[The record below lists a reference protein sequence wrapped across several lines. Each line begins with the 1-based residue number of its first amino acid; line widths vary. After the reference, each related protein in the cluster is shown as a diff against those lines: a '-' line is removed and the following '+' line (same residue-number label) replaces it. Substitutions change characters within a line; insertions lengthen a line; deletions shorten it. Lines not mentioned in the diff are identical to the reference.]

1 MKYDVIVIGG
11 GAAGFFGAIQ
21 CAERNPKLN
30 ILILE
35 RSAQV
40 LGKVKISGG
49 GRCNVTHGCFDPRE
63 MTGFYPRGIK
73 ELLGPF
79 HQFLCGDMMGWLE
92 DHGVSTKIEDDGRVF
107 PVTDNSQ
114 TIIDCFIQ
122 QCRKNKIQITTGK
135 SVTQIKPTE
144 TGWRVQTKEETFSA
158 DKVLL
163 TTGSSPAVWKM
174 LGKIGYDII
183 EPVPSLFTFNIK
195 NPLLKDLLGIAVPNA
210 EVKIK
215 NTSFAE
221 SGPLLITHWGLSGP
235 AVLKLSAWAARELF
249 DLNYNFTISVN
260 WTGKSSEDIEA
271 EIQQNRKT
279 QGKKNVANLQIA
291 QLPKRL
297 WQRMVKLNLPENINY
312 ASMNSQ
318 QISAMVETITDCK
331 IEVKGKSTFKDEFV
345 TCGGIDTKNIHF
357 KTMESK
363 LHLGLHFA
371 GEVTNIDAITGGF
384 NFQAAWTTAFLA
396 AKGICGE

>member
-1 MKYDVIVIGG
+1 M
-11 GAAGFFGAIQ
+11 
-21 CAERNPKLN
+21 
-30 ILILE
+30 
-35 RSAQV
+35 
-40 LGKVKISGG
+40 
-49 GRCNVTHGCFDPRE
+49 
-63 MTGFYPRGIK
+63 
-73 ELLGPF
+73 
-79 HQFLCGDMMGWLE
+79 
-92 DHGVSTKIEDDGRVF
+92 
-107 PVTDNSQ
+107 
-114 TIIDCFIQ
+114 
-122 QCRKNKIQITTGK
+122 
-135 SVTQIKPTE
+135 
-144 TGWRVQTKEETFSA
+144 
-158 DKVLL
+158 LL

-260 WTGKSSEDIEA
+260 WTGKSSEDVEA

-318 QISAMVETITDCK
+318 QISAMVETMTDCK

-363 LHLGLHFA
+363 LHPGLHFA